1 MRTVLLSPSTVQRSL
16 QTAWAVR
23 SSVCVPRLFPGRAV
37 SARRATTTRAEGDRG
52 AWCACATRA
61 GTLSPLARL
70 SLPRPVAG
78 LVPRMQVHVHPVPDL
93 QEIGGA
99 ELQAPAAAVPRHA
112 GGWEPVHGDEEGGE
126 AALGVCEG
134 RHRGRWAA
142 VVHVAGE
149 GAPGLS
155 GLRARR
161 ARCAA
166 VRDLPS
172 PRPPQVNFALSASE
186 LGKIIDLPLD
196 GSVSFIH
203 SPETGETKTLTLRPL
218 VTARPAIS
226 TSALPLPCRCYDA
239 FPALACRLGE
249 ALLAAQ
255 LPRPPFSQPRAEQR
269 GFYFNFVENRDNEK
283 QEISIAV
290 GDGDFTVFK
299 EVRVGPVGSCFPA
312 VTSKPATAISHA
324 HRDRPSPAARAL
336 RHPPPLGLRRPTPPA
351 APDCRG
357 ARLPRST
364 AEALPA
370 KRHGVSDGHQRR
382 FLPQRRRRAQP
393 AAAPQPRCRL
403 PSRHPAGRTVG

>member
-1 MRTVLLSPSTVQRSL
+1 MPIELRSSPSCAAISAPLVHSSPACLALLVTLPGFSFSRCLSAASAHEACEPATLRHWCEAGTGWGIMRTVLLSPSTVQRSL

-203 SPETGETKTLTLRPL
+203 SPETGVTKTLTLRPL
-218 VTARPAIS
+218 VVK
-226 TSALPLPCRCYDA
+226 L
-239 FPALACRLGE
+239 
-249 ALLAAQ
+249 
-255 LPRPPFSQPRAEQR
+255 
-269 GFYFNFVENRDNEK
+269 
-283 QEISIAV
+283 
-290 GDGDFTVFK
+290 
-299 EVRVGPVGSCFPA
+299 
-312 VTSKPATAISHA
+312 
-324 HRDRPSPAARAL
+324 
-336 RHPPPLGLRRPTPPA
+336 
-351 APDCRG
+351 
-357 ARLPRST
+357 
-364 AEALPA
+364 
-370 KRHGVSDGHQRR
+370 
-382 FLPQRRRRAQP
+382 
-393 AAAPQPRCRL
+393 
-403 PSRHPAGRTVG
+403 